1 MQASTSNL
9 PQPVN
14 PWNIVRAIALAILV
28 AIAAWNLL
36 DFLLSLW
43 WPELRALV
51 WSMAQKLRH

>member
-1 MQASTSNL
+1 
-9 PQPVN
+9 VN